1 MLRNGLYL
9 VADAAARRAAS
20 DTARRWRAAIVL
32 GSLRE
37 DVLWIP
43 PFGLTEYPSFRHF
56 GGRGLPG
63 GYLPLV
69 WPGPRRTSDLL
80 YRRAIRRA
88 RAGDL
93 AAAFVTLGRIVH
105 VVTDACIPSHV
116 HRAAHDRDP
125 FEWHV
130 EGNVE
135 RLRALPVPP
144 VPLAARPSELVAALA
159 RETARFRPD
168 RSNTPIGRAMRRAR
182 LVRGVDGREAR
193 AQVDA
198 LLPLAV
204 GHATALLDMFAR
216 DASVR

>member
-1 MLRNGLYL
+1 
-9 VADAAARRAAS
+9 
-20 DTARRWRAAIVL
+20 VL

-37 DVLWIP
+37 DVLWIA

-69 WPGPRRTSDLL
+69 WPGPRRTVNAL
-80 YRRAIRRA
+80 YRRGLRLA
-88 RAGDL
+88 RAGEL
-93 AAAFVTLGRIVH
+93 AAAFVAIGRALH

-125 FEWHV
+125 FEWQI
-130 EGNVE
+130 EGNLA
-135 RLRALPVPP
+135 RLRALPVPTVAP
-144 VPLAARPSELVAALA
+144 GRRPSELVTALA
-159 RETARFRPD
+159 REAQRFRPD
-168 RSNTPIGRAMRRAR
+168 RTNTPLGRLLRRAGLAR
-182 LVRGVDGREAR
+182 AVGAAEAR
-193 AQVDA
+193 AQADV

-216 DASVR
+216 DAALG